1 MELLHS
7 NIIGEGE
14 KKLIILHGFL
24 GMGDNWKTH
33 AKKLAEKGYCVHLI
47 DQRNHGRS
55 FWSDDFSYKLMV
67 EDLKTYTDHYQIASA
82 ILLGHSMGGKTAMN
96 FALKYSQLVE
106 KLIIADISPKYYAPH
121 HQNILAG
128 LASLDFQVIR
138 SRKGAEEQLSNY
150 ISDFRI
156 RQFLLKNLHW
166 LNNGKLGL
174 RINIGVLKNS
184 GEAIGQAVHCDKV
197 FDKPTLF
204 MIGSNS
210 NYIDKSIDN
219 RMITSYFLKTEM
231 IEIKGAGHWLHAE
244 QPKLFLDHLTSWID

>member
-7 NIIGEGE
+7 NIIGKGE

-33 AKKLAEKGYCVHLI
+33 AKNLAEKGYCVHLI

-55 FWSDDFSYKLMV
+55 FWSDDFSYQFMV
-67 EDLKTYTDHYQIASA
+67 EDLKTYTDHHQIASA

-138 SRKGAEEQLSNY
+138 SRKGAEKQLSNY
-150 ISDFRI
+150 ISDFGI

-166 LNNGKLGL
+166 LKNGKLGL

-184 GEAIGQAVHCDKV
+184 GEAIGQAVNCDKV

-210 NYIDKSIDN
+210 NYVDKSNDN
-219 RMITSYFLKTEM
+219 YMITSYFLKTQM
-231 IEIKGAGHWLHAE
+231 IEIKDAGHWLHAE
-244 QPKLFLDHLTSWID
+244 QPKLFFDHLTSWIG

>member
-7 NIIGEGE
+7 NIIGKGE

-33 AKKLAEKGYCVHLI
+33 AKNLAEKGYCVHLI

-55 FWSDDFSYKLMV
+55 FWSDDFSYQFMV
-67 EDLKTYTDHYQIASA
+67 EDLKTYTDHHQIASA

-150 ISDFRI
+150 ISDFGI

-166 LNNGKLGL
+166 LKNGKLGL

-184 GEAIGQAVHCDKV
+184 GEAIGQAVNCDKI

-210 NYIDKSIDN
+210 NYVDKSIDN
-219 RMITSYFLKTEM
+219 YIITSCFLKTEM
-231 IEIKGAGHWLHAE
+231 IEIKDAGHWLHTE
-244 QPKLFLDHLTSWID
+244 QPKLFFDHLISWID

>member
-7 NIIGEGE
+7 NIIGKGE

-33 AKKLAEKGYCVHLI
+33 AKNLAEKGYCVHLI

-55 FWSDDFSYKLMV
+55 FWSDDFSYQFMV
-67 EDLKTYTDHYQIASA
+67 EDLKTYTDHHQIASA

-150 ISDFRI
+150 ISDFGI

-166 LNNGKLGL
+166 LKNGKLGL

-184 GEAIGQAVHCDKV
+184 GEAIGQAVNCDKV

-210 NYIDKSIDN
+210 NYIDKINDN
-219 RMITSYFLKTEM
+219 DMITSYFLKTEM
-231 IEIKGAGHWLHAE
+231 IEIKDAGHWLHAE
-244 QPKLFLDHLTSWID
+244 QPKLFFDHLTSWIG

>member
-7 NIIGEGE
+7 NIIGKGE

-33 AKKLAEKGYCVHLI
+33 AKNLAEKGYCVHLI

-55 FWSDDFSYKLMV
+55 FWSDDFSYQFMV
-67 EDLKTYTDHYQIASA
+67 EDLKTYMDHHQIASA

-150 ISDFRI
+150 ISDYGI
-156 RQFLLKNLHW
+156 QQFLLKNLHW
-166 LNNGKLGL
+166 LKNGKLGL

-184 GEAIGQAVHCDKV
+184 GEAIGQAVNCDKV

-210 NYIDKSIDN
+210 NYIDKINDN
-219 RMITSYFLKTEM
+219 HMITSYFLKTEM
-231 IEIKGAGHWLHAE
+231 IEIKDAGHWLHAE
-244 QPKLFLDHLTSWID
+244 QPKLFFDHLTSWIG

>member
-7 NIIGEGE
+7 NIIGKGE

-33 AKKLAEKGYCVHLI
+33 AKNLAEKGYCVHLI

-55 FWSDDFSYKLMV
+55 FWSDNFSYQFMV
-67 EDLKTYTDHYQIASA
+67 EDLKTYTDHHQIASA

-231 IEIKGAGHWLHAE
+231 IEIKGAGHWLHSE
-244 QPKLFLDHLTSWID
+244 QPKLFFDHLISWIG

>member
-1 MELLHS
+1 MELLYS

-33 AKKLAEKGYCVHLI
+33 AKNLAEKGYCVHLI

-55 FWSDDFSYKLMV
+55 FWSDDFSYEFMV
-67 EDLKTYTDHYQIASA
+67 EDLKTYTDHHQIASA

-150 ISDFRI
+150 ISDFGI
-156 RQFLLKNLHW
+156 RQFLLKNLYW
-166 LNNGKLGL
+166 LKNGKLGM

-184 GEAIGQAVHCDKV
+184 GEAIGQAVFCDKV

-231 IEIKGAGHWLHAE
+231 IEIKGAGHWLHSE
-244 QPKLFLDHLTSWID
+244 QPKLFFDHLTSWIG

>member
-1 MELLHS
+1 MKK
-7 NIIGEGE
+7 IIFTLCILISLTSYSQKKYGEYTSSRGVL
-14 KKLIILHGFL
+14 KMSSAVVTDK
-24 GMGDNWKTH
+24 GDTQGSVY
-33 AKKLAEKGYCVHLI
+33 L
-47 DQRNHGRS
+47 
-55 FWSDDFSYKLMV
+55 
-67 EDLKTYTDHYQIASA
+67 DLNEN
-82 ILLGHSMGGKTAMN
+82 GKTAMN

-150 ISDFRI
+150 ISDFGI
-156 RQFLLKNLHW
+156 QQFLLKNLHW
-166 LNNGKLGL
+166 LKNGKLGL

-184 GEAIGQAVHCDKV
+184 GEAIGQAVNCDKV

-210 NYIDKSIDN
+210 NYIDKIQD
-219 RMITSYFLKTEM
+219 Y
-231 IEIKGAGHWLHAE
+231 
-244 QPKLFLDHLTSWID
+244 

>member
-1 MELLHS
+1 MKLLHS
-7 NIIGEGE
+7 NIIGKGE

-33 AKKLAEKGYCVHLI
+33 AKNLAEKGYCVHLI

-55 FWSDDFSYKLMV
+55 FWSDDFSYQFMV
-67 EDLKTYTDHYQIASA
+67 EDLKTYTDHHQIASA

-150 ISDFRI
+150 ISDFGI

-166 LNNGKLGL
+166 LKNGKLGL

-184 GEAIGQAVHCDKV
+184 GEAIGQAVNCDKV

-210 NYIDKSIDN
+210 NYVDKINDN
-219 RMITSYFLKTEM
+219 DIITSYFLKTEM
-231 IEIKGAGHWLHAE
+231 IEIKDAGHWLHAE
-244 QPKLFLDHLTSWID
+244 QPKLFFDNLTSWIG